1 MEKLEFEW
9 NPEKAAKNLR
19 VHKVAFDEA
28 ATVFSDPLSKTVY
41 DPSHSLDED
50 RYITIGMSHRSRML
64 VVAYTERDNR
74 IRIISTREL
83 TSQERQNYEAG
94 KFF

>member
-19 VHKVAFDEA
+19 VHKISFDEA

-50 RYITIGMSHRSRML
+50 RYITIGTSYRSRALML
-64 VVAYTERDNR
+64 AHTERNNR
-74 IRIISTREL
+74 IRIISAREL
-83 TSQERQNYEAG
+83 TSKERHDYETG
-94 KFF
+94 NTF